1 MTNGEITIK
10 KAVTQ
15 HMGMILQVYKKL
27 GINVQVDT
35 INDEIFV
42 PKDQDLHI
50 AKTIKGDIFEIQ
62 ALQRPLYPADLI
74 HVAVILALKAKGNA
88 MFRNSFYEYSFFFVE
103 QLAKMKAIAMLA
115 DPTKIVTF

>member
-50 AKTIKGDIFEIQ
+50 AKTIK
-62 ALQRPLYPADLI
+62 
-74 HVAVILALKAKGNA
+74 
-88 MFRNSFYEYSFFFVE
+88 
-103 QLAKMKAIAMLA
+103 
-115 DPTKIVTF
+115 